1 MTDEFMT
8 ADVVQLTDKQLERKL
23 KACLYKKLQ
32 NARLQFKEKHIKARG
47 RNDFNHFDYITLE
60 DIVLEAIPILLE
72 NQLSIHQ
79 KFYQQPPLV
88 ELIDLETGYS
98 EDFGSNVTFTV
109 DGGNNNQRLQALG
122 STESYIRRYIYLQ
135 ILDIVE
141 SDPDRDFGKPE
152 PKKQSRYKEKGMGN
166 MTSGTKKVDN
176 NISDD
181 RVHDLA
187 RQIGEELSEQGV
199 DNPTNRNKLELCG
212 EWFQSGKLSKDEFR
226 ALRKHLGAL
235 KP

>member
-1 MTDEFMT
+1 MTDEFQT
-8 ADVVQLTDKQLERKL
+8 ADVIALNDKQLERKL

-32 NARLQFKEKHIKARG
+32 HARLQFKEKHIKARG
-47 RNDFNHFDYITLE
+47 RNDFNHFDYITLK
-60 DIVLEAIPILLE
+60 DIVLEAIPILQA

-79 KFYQQPPLV
+79 KFYLTPPRV

-98 EDFGSNVTFTV
+98 EDFGSNVDFPM
-109 DGGNNNQRLQALG
+109 DGNNTNQRLQSLG

-166 MTSGTKKVDN
+166 MTNGKKADN

-187 RQIGEELSEQGV
+187 RQLGEELSEQGV
-199 DNPTNRNKLELCG
+199 DNPTNRNKLELANQ
-212 EWFQSGKLSKDEFR
+212 WFSERRISNHELR
-226 ALRKHLGAL
+226 ALRKLLGAL

>member
-1 MTDEFMT
+1 MTDEFQT
-8 ADVVQLTDKQLERKL
+8 ADVIALNDKQLERKL

-47 RNDFNHFDYITLE
+47 RNEFNHFDYITLE

-72 NQLSIHQ
+72 NNLSIHQ

-141 SDPDRDFGKPE
+141 SDPDKDFGKPE
-152 PKKQSRYKEKGMGN
+152 PKKPNGRYKEKN
-166 MTSGTKKVDN
+166 NNTVD
-176 NISDD
+176 DD

-187 RQIGEELSEQGV
+187 RQLGEELGEQGV
-199 DNPTNRNKLELCG
+199 ENPTNRNKLELANQ
-212 EWFQSGKLSKDEFR
+212 WFSEKRISNHELR
-226 ALRKHLGAL
+226 ALRKLLGAL